1 MLIFFLLMILTLT
14 PVFAETAETLEASSI
29 VTIEA
34 KVPDFYQEFDITFW
48 QTLPFAALWGHF
60 IDRQLSSFMFPGS
73 AAHWNVIAAFATVVS
88 AGNAFVHSR
97 RVIGNE
103 RTRDRH

>member
-1 MLIFFLLMILTLT
+1 MRIIGLLLILSLIIT
-14 PVFAETAETLEASSI
+14 PVFAETAEVSSLTTSEAN
-29 VTIEA
+29 
-34 KVPDFYQEFDITFW
+34 FYQEFDITFW

-60 IDRQLSSFMFPGS
+60 IDRQLSSFMFPG
-73 AAHWNVIAAFATVVS
+73 ATAHWNAIAAFAAVVS

-97 RVIGNE
+97 RVIENE